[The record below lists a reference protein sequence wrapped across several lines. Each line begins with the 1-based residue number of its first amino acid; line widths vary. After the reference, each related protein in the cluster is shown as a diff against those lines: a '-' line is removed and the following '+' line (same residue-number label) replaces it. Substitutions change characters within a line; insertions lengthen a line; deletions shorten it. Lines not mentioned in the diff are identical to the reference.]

1 MIDVETKIHDKF
13 ALEFKIGFS
22 GQENSKKNDFSVNS
36 WIFIPN
42 SLDINKSTYD
52 KERFYKDM
60 KSNIRLITPV
70 FKLNEIVENE
80 AIPFNNVKK
89 SFERLL
95 EIKSDEN
102 LSDFEFQLKF
112 FGAIFKSSVRD
123 TINRIKSNINKPNT
137 QERCLIY
144 LDEVRMILQRYRD
157 FHFLAK
163 KTNDED
169 IISLC
174 AFTDEFMSHQ
184 VEMRTLRIVKAIDK
198 QKDTALSD
206 TKNAI
211 VDFIIEEQE
220 YKKSQNYQYAFLRDD
235 KKNMNLLYRRSL
247 LKKYIESSLYL
258 KVDKKEDGK
267 AIQQVSFSMAAGLA
281 MLVYS
286 LIAMIFQ
293 KHLGAYPSLIFI
305 LLVAAYIL
313 KDRIKDLTRWL
324 FAYQIKDRY
333 FDIRND
339 ISIKKKKIG
348 WIKEGMD
355 FINDDR
361 VPAEVMK
368 LRNRSKLET
377 DNQFLEE
384 KIILYRKNVFI
395 DNENLKNHYDYDFKG
410 INDIMRFHINYLTKK
425 MDNPIVPVD
434 CLDENHCVKT
444 ISAERVYTMY
454 FILQC
459 ITNENVEYKAFIMTA
474 NRDGIISIKE
484 NPA

>member
-36 WIFIPN
+36 WIFLPN
-42 SLDINKSTYD
+42 SLDINKNTYD

-70 FKLNEIVENE
+70 FKLKEIVENE
-80 AIPFNNVKK
+80 AIPFKNVENSYHRLTVDK
-89 SFERLL
+89 SQ
-95 EIKSDEN
+95 EN
-102 LSDFEFQLKF
+102 LVDFEFQLKL

-123 TINRIKSNINKPNT
+123 NVNYINSNIKNPNT
-137 QERCLIY
+137 AERCLIY
-144 LDEVRMILQRYRD
+144 LDEVRTILYQYRV
-157 FHFLAK
+157 FYSSAINTK
-163 KTNDED
+163 DES

-174 AFTDEFMSHQ
+174 AFTDEFLSHQ
-184 VEMRTLRIVKAIDK
+184 VEMRTIRIIKCIDR
-198 QKDTALSD
+198 QKDTSLNSTRKSIA
-206 TKNAI
+206 
-211 VDFIIEEQE
+211 DFIIEEQN
-220 YKKSQNYQYAFLRDD
+220 YKKNHDYKLTTMVDANSNRE
-235 KKNMNLLYRRSL
+235 LLYRRSL

-258 KVDKKEDGK
+258 KIDKTQDGK
-267 AIQQVSFSMAAGLA
+267 AIQQMSFSFAAGLA

-286 LIAMIFQ
+286 LIALIFQ
-293 KHLGAYPSLIFI
+293 KHFGNYPSLIFI

-324 FAYQIKDRY
+324 FAYQIKDKY

-355 FINDDR
+355 FITDDK
-361 VPAEVMK
+361 VPAEIIK

-384 KIILYRKNVFI
+384 KIILYRKKVSI
-395 DNENLKNHYDYDFKG
+395 DNENLRNHYDYDFNG
-410 INDIMRFHINYLTKK
+410 INDISRFHINYLTKK

-434 CLDENHCVKT
+434 YLDENLNVKT

-454 FILQC
+454 FIMQC
-459 ITNENVEYKAFIMTA
+459 CAGDFTEYKAFRLTA
-474 NRDGIISIKE
+474 NRDGIISIE
-484 NPA
+484 QNPA